1 MYIPRSK
8 ALMSS
13 LELVYGSFCLCEII
27 GRTRCWTDCFGTLV
41 CQKVLFRRFEM
52 SSEKDIKSTCSK
64 FSLSVVAAIL
74 ASVSGLASCVDL
86 HAGGQSVNEL
96 VYVGPQAVL
105 LLDQIRDLFVG
116 SKDSQA
122 EGQYRLIVGD
132 PSSFQEKDADTL
144 PGKVEQSTLFS
155 VTNPVVFQGVD
166 QQDQVSSQGLICS
179 FTSSNLD
186 SPRDGESFRYC
197 FCWG

>member
-1 MYIPRSK
+1 
-8 ALMSS
+8 
-13 LELVYGSFCLCEII
+13 
-27 GRTRCWTDCFGTLV
+27 
-41 CQKVLFRRFEM
+41 M

-144 PGKVEQSTLFS
+144 PE
-155 VTNPVVFQGVD
+155 
-166 QQDQVSSQGLICS
+166 
-179 FTSSNLD
+179 
-186 SPRDGESFRYC
+186 
-197 FCWG
+197 